1 MPIFIL
7 VSPDKLARRRRHFKS
22 QFLVDCRAD
31 KKFSI
36 VRLKPNE
43 VAS

>member
-1 MPIFIL
+1 MPL
-7 VSPDKLARRRRHFKS
+7 YTSVSPDKLARQKRFFKS
-22 QFLVDCRAD
+22 PLLVDCRAD

-36 VRLKPNE
+36 VRHKPNE